1 MRFLLLLS
9 ALLIISSCGGN
20 LPQEDVKVP
29 SPKLLSSV
37 PADGAEDVKSGD
49 VELVLTFDKNVKC
62 GSGTG
67 GFSIDG
73 DALID
78 RVNAYNENVTVYLK
92 NIQANARYTLSVAEG
107 VISGFKQNEE
117 VMPAFSVSFSTEKR
131 EIPKDYTLN
140 PVPTLVNPSA
150 SVQAKKL
157 YEFLVKESG
166 SKMLS
171 GVMSGTSN
179 TNDHL
184 DKVYSV
190 TGSHPALSGYDFLFL
205 HYSPT
210 PSDWT
215 WVQNYNDISAAK
227 SHWEAGGVVSY
238 MWHWNVPSD
247 EAAWK
252 AGKENYN
259 FDNYAFYSNKTKFDI
274 KRALTPGTWE
284 NEFMLKDIEE
294 AASYLK
300 LLADANIPV
309 IWRPLHEAAGNYDI
323 YGPDG
328 AWFWWGR
335 GGAESCKQLW
345 KLLYEK
351 LVNEYKLNNL
361 IWVWTL
367 DATPGAE
374 DQYAAWY
381 PGDDYV
387 DIVGVDIYEDNTNAK
402 TRQCQAAVNLTKGR
416 KLVTISECGNIPNP
430 DKCKAEGNRWS
441 WFMVWPS
448 DEGYPLNTNVYL
460 NSVMK
465 SSSVYTR
472 ENMPKLK

>member
-1 MRFLLLLS
+1 M
-9 ALLIISSCGGN
+9 
-20 LPQEDVKVP
+20 
-29 SPKLLSSV
+29 
-37 PADGAEDVKSGD
+37 
-49 VELVLTFDKNVKC
+49 
-62 GSGTG
+62 
-67 GFSIDG
+67 
-73 DALID
+73 
-78 RVNAYNENVTVYLK
+78 
-92 NIQANARYTLSVAEG
+92 
-107 VISGFKQNEE
+107 
-117 VMPAFSVSFSTEKR
+117 
-131 EIPKDYTLN
+131 
-140 PVPTLVNPSA
+140 
-150 SVQAKKL
+150 
-157 YEFLVKESG
+157 
-166 SKMLS
+166 
-171 GVMSGTSN
+171 
-179 TNDHL
+179 
-184 DKVYSV
+184 
-190 TGSHPALSGYDFLFL
+190 
-205 HYSPT
+205 
-210 PSDWT
+210 
-215 WVQNYNDISAAK
+215 
-227 SHWEAGGVVSY
+227 VSY